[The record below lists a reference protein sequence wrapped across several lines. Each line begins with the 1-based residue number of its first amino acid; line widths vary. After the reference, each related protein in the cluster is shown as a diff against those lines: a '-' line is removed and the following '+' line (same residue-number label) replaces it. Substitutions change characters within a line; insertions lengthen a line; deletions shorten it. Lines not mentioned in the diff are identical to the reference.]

1 MTAKGWRKIALVVAL
16 GFRFPLEAADLP
28 SSHPSPRIDYAMAY
42 VPFLHAV
49 VMHGGWSSPRWVPM
63 SEAWKW
69 NGQNWSRWETSG
81 APTFAHHAMA
91 FDTKRNVL
99 VVCGR
104 ETPNRGSYQ
113 MWEYDG
119 SKWLR
124 KADIPIGA
132 SAQGDI
138 KIAFDAPRNKMVL
151 YAARAKGTT
160 ETWEYDGKT
169 WLQVKGAH
177 RPVRCDDG
185 ALLQYDET
193 QRKTV
198 LVGEDR
204 TGKGL
209 LSWDG
214 HEWGADG
221 GTGTQTW
228 LWDGSDWTPVK
239 GEQPAK
245 AAWGG
250 IAFDGL
256 HRQTVLLTTRMETWT
271 LGQGG
276 WSRIHPA
283 SSPIPAPNGFFAMTF
298 DPDKAVLV
306 FFGGESRQSALEKN
320 WVYPDSTWRYDG
332 SNWSTQPVATDH
344 HEEKR

>member
-1 MTAKGWRKIALVVAL
+1 MTAKSWRKIVLVAAL
-16 GFRFPLEAADLP
+16 GFQFPLAAKDLP
-28 SSHPSPRIDYAMAY
+28 SSTPGPRIDYAMAY

-49 VMHGGWSSPRWVPM
+49 VMQGGWSSPRWVPM

-69 NGQNWSRWETSG
+69 DGQSWSRWETDG
-81 APTFAHHAMA
+81 APAFAHHSMA
-91 FDTKRNVL
+91 FDSRRNVL

-104 ETPNRGSYQ
+104 ETPSRGSYQ

-124 KADIPIGA
+124 KADIPIGT

-138 KIAFDAPRNKMVL
+138 KIAFDAPRNRMVL
-151 YAARAKGTT
+151 YAARTQGAT

-169 WLQVKGAH
+169 WQQIKVAH
-177 RPVRCDDG
+177 QPVRCDDG

-193 QRKTV
+193 QHKTV

-209 LSWDG
+209 LGWDG

-228 LWDGSDWTPVK
+228 LWDGTDWTQVN
-239 GEQPAK
+239 GQQPPRAE
-245 AAWGG
+245 WGG
-250 IAFDGL
+250 IAFDG
-256 HRQTVLLTTRMETWT
+256 HQTILLTTRMETWT
-271 LGQGG
+271 LGGG
-276 WSRIHPA
+276 EWLRSRLA
-283 SSPIPAPNGFFAMTF
+283 SSPIPVPNGFFAMAY
-298 DPDKAVLV
+298 DPAKKDVV
-306 FFGGESRQSALEKN
+306 FFGGESRQSELEKN
-320 WVYPDSTWRYDG
+320 WVYPDRTWMYDG
-332 SNWSTQPVATDH
+332 GSWSTGPGSGS
-344 HEEKR
+344 R